1 MCAPGEAKKNISPG
15 QVLNGSK
22 VLRECGTK
30 LDILRKEKKGRRD
43 AALKTWPM

>member
-1 MCAPGEAKKNISPG
+1 MWAPGEAKNTLALDKC
-15 QVLNGSK
+15 LMGSK

-30 LDILRKEKKGRRD
+30 LDILRKEKKDTRY